1 MSISIITPSY
11 GQLDWL
17 KLCVA
22 SVADQVGAGC
32 ESRNVKGAVA
42 DANIEY
48 QEARCSLRS
57 SPKDEAVRRRRGNQ
71 RPGKQTQRRRV
82 FVTNGNTSLETSPL
96 EGVVM
101 THY

>member
-57 SPKDEAVRRRRGNQ
+57 SPKDEAVRRRRGKQ
-71 RPGKQTQRRRV
+71 RPGKQ
-82 FVTNGNTSLETSPL
+82 FLSSIF
-96 EGVVM
+96 
-101 THY
+101 